1 MYLTPC
7 CSFQL
12 MSGCR
17 WALYHNFKSRQPGR
31 GAIVLLTFIVTSAP
45 QGLTPQWWMCSAAAV
60 VGGGAPHTHTTQEF
74 PLGLF
79 NYSQMECHTVMLR
92 CFKAVTLAQGDK
104 CDSVWCWPLNCSLM
118 VWRQAIETQRNLP
131 SREQCSSQ
139 VKGSLS
145 FLWGWSANEKAL
157 HH

>member
-1 MYLTPC
+1 MCLTPG

-17 WALYHNFKSRQPGR
+17 WAWYHNFKSRQPGR
-31 GAIVLLTFIVTSAP
+31 GAIELLTFIVTSAP

-60 VGGGAPHTHTTQEF
+60 VGGGAPHTHTNQEF

-79 NYSQMECHTVMLR
+79 NYSQMKRHTVMLC
-92 CFKAVTLAQGDK
+92 CFKAVTAQGDK
-104 CDSVWCWPLNCSLM
+104 CDSVWCWPLNCPLM
-118 VWRQAIETQRNLP
+118 VWRRAEETRGNLALW
-131 SREQCSSQ
+131 EQWSGQ

-145 FLWGWSANEKAL
+145 FLWRWMRRHFIIS
-157 HH
+157 